1 MQKVLRN
8 YRIIIKP
15 DIYPD
20 TNKPCYSAF
29 VPTLGLAD
37 YGDSIEEAVKNTGN
51 LIKFHLESLEAEGK
65 EIPVDQPD
73 KELVTELQV

>member
-1 MQKVLRN
+1 MQKVVRN

-20 TNKPCYSAF
+20 TNKGCYSAF

-37 YGDSIEEAVKNTGN
+37 YGDSVEEAVTNIGA
-51 LIKFHLESLEAEGK
+51 LIRFHLESLANEGK
-65 EIPVDQPD
+65 EIPVDEPE